1 MGWGVWP
8 HQESQ
13 QPFGDFQQQLQ
24 QAVVKEPVPILIPL
38 QPQMALEVA
47 EDVQPDN
54 AEEIVIN
61 VNDQG
66 NPFQGQQIAQDIEAE
81 VIAMDD
87 LIDGSNNENAPQL
100 PILEPVQIVPLPN
113 FANLQPLMPEEIQPE
128 DLMDSLNDPVD
139 GPIQVY

>member
-1 MGWGVWP
+1 
-8 HQESQ
+8 
-13 QPFGDFQQQLQ
+13 
-24 QAVVKEPVPILIPL
+24 
-38 QPQMALEVA
+38 MAPEVA

-87 LIDGSNNENAPQL
+87 LIDGSDNENAPQP
-100 PILEPVQIVPLPN
+100 PILEPMQIVPLPN

-139 GPIQVY
+139 GPIQVYQDNINVGFT

>member
-1 MGWGVWP
+1 M
-8 HQESQ
+8 
-13 QPFGDFQQQLQ
+13 
-24 QAVVKEPVPILIPL
+24 PILIPL
-38 QPQMALEVA
+38 RPQMAPEVA

-87 LIDGSNNENAPQL
+87 LIDGSDNENAPQP
-100 PILEPVQIVPLPN
+100 PILEPMQIVPLPN

-139 GPIQVY
+139 GPIQVYQDNINVGFT